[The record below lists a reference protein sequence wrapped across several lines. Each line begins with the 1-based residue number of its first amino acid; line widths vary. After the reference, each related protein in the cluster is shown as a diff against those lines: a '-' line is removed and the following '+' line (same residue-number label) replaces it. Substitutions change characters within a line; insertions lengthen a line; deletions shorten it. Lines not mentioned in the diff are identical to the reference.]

1 MKKMVIYDPAMCCS
15 TGVCPIT
22 MVDDEV
28 VKTRE
33 YPTNDEFVEFLDIP
47 KEYIMS
53 GIAIQKMKKNKGNK

>member
-1 MKKMVIYDPAMCCS
+1 
-15 TGVCPIT
+15 